1 VRRRRSTST
10 KYRQEIDEEER
21 RDKAR
26 EKTDKREKMRSR
38 EKQPRKWRRQDGD

>member
-1 VRRRRSTST
+1 M
-10 KYRQEIDEEER
+10 IDEEER

-26 EKTDKREKMRSR
+26 YEANEREKMRSR